1 MPRLQTLSVVI
12 PCMILAPLAVA
23 GSPPTAPKRPVSNTY
38 WGVEVV
44 DEYQYLENLTDPV
57 VSRWAD
63 GQNAYT
69 RGWLDGRPER
79 PAILRRIVALTH
91 SPSPEY
97 FSLTYQGGKLFAIK
111 RMPPKEQSF
120 LVVFGDGER
129 LTGEWTIVDPN
140 TIDPTGSTSIDFYV
154 PSQDGRLVAVSMSTG
169 GTEQGTVS
177 VYEVAT
183 GRKLSDT
190 ITRVNG
196 GTAGGDVAWTGDG
209 KGFYYTRYPHPGER
223 PDKDLF
229 FYQQIYFHRL
239 GTPAAADTY
248 VLGKDFPRIAEIE
261 LATSGDA
268 RYVLAQVS
276 NGDGGEY
283 AYYLK
288 GPDSG
293 FRKFADFAD
302 RIIHAQMGVDD
313 AVYLLSRRDAPR
325 KKILRLPYQTPDL
338 ARATVVVPQS
348 EAVIRSYIPT
358 ASRLY
363 VVQLLGGPTQLA
375 AYHLDGRRGRT
386 LPTGEV
392 STFSRLVRLE
402 GDEILV
408 SRQGYRTP
416 PAYYRVSEALRLKA
430 TPLAYVS
437 PADFSGCEVL
447 REHAVTDDGTRIPIS
462 IVMRKGTKLDGS
474 APLLLYAYGSYGYTL
489 SPAFVAHRL
498 VFIEQGGIY
507 AVANI
512 RGGGAYGDDWHRAA
526 NLGNKKVSIDDLA
539 ACARYLV
546 TRKFT
551 TPKRLAIQGGSA
563 GGLLVYGVMV
573 HHPEVAAAV
582 LAHVGFADVLRSEL
596 SPNGEFNTTEFGTV
610 TDETQ
615 FRGMYAY
622 SPYHHVTDGVVYPTV
637 MATTGM
643 NDPRVEPWHS
653 FKMVARLQA
662 SGTPNPVLL
671 RVSYSTG
678 HGRGTGLSQRDQ
690 QLADSYTFLFA
701 ALGVEYEQV
710 VP

>member
-1 MPRLQTLSVVI
+1 MPRLRTLWVVI
-12 PCMILAPLAVA
+12 PCMILAPLAAA
-23 GSPPTAPKRPVSNTY
+23 GSPPAAPKRPVSNTY

-44 DEYQYLENLTDPV
+44 DEYQYLEKLTDPV
-57 VSRWAD
+57 VSRWAE

-69 RGWLDGRPER
+69 RGWLDSRPER
-79 PAILRRIVALTH
+79 PAILRRVVALTH
-91 SPSPEY
+91 SPSPDY

-154 PSQDGRLVAVSMSTG
+154 PSQDGRLVAVSMSAG

-223 PDKDLF
+223 PDKDLN

-239 GTPAAADTY
+239 GTTAAADTY

-268 RYVLAQVS
+268 RYVLAEVS

-325 KKILRLPYQTPDL
+325 KKILRLPYETPDL

-358 ASRLY
+358 ASRVY

-416 PAYYRVSEALRLKA
+416 PAYYRVSESLRRET

-437 PADFSGCEVL
+437 PADFSGCEVR
-447 REHAVTDDGTRIPIS
+447 REHAVTDDGARIPIS

-546 TRKFT
+546 KRKFT

-563 GGLLVYGVMV
+563 GGLLVFGVMV

-582 LAHVGFADVLRSEL
+582 LAHVGFGDVLRSEL

-615 FRGMYAY
+615 FRGMYGY

-671 RVSYSTG
+671 RVSHSTG
-678 HGRGTGLSQRDQ
+678 HGRGTGLSERDQ